1 MLRVTP
7 LMLHHY
13 CPLLWCDH
21 VRVGKLSAS
30 QPPPQSLPLSE
41 WVWRDHEPSF
51 TQLLRCRVQV
61 QDPEIIS
68 SKIIWASLKN
78 TFTKQKIYSE
88 NSVPAQKVDY
98 HFHQSAYPGENS
110 KRRIAAAGEEETW
123 QGPLVPCPGRPNIMQ
138 THTGLGWAD
147 WAGLGWAGLG
157 WATLPSMQFT
167 HTQAPTPNIH
177 HYLRITTCKYGPELG
192 TYFPWE
198 LHCGCSL
205 WLNLKVNTSRLAFGK
220 LLCIECYNLH
230 AMWTSKYSKV

>member
-1 MLRVTP
+1 MPPR
-7 LMLHHY
+7 LHPCSDY
-13 CPLLWCDH
+13 SL
-21 VRVGKLSAS
+21 
-30 QPPPQSLPLSE
+30 SLPLSE

-68 SKIIWASLKN
+68 SKIIWASPKN
-78 TFTKQKIYSE
+78 RRHIQKTVYL
-88 NSVPAQKVDY
+88 
-98 HFHQSAYPGENS
+98 
-110 KRRIAAAGEEETW
+110 RRRLITTIISQHTRVKILREGSPVVVSRRHDRVRWCRVLAALT
-123 QGPLVPCPGRPNIMQ
+123 LCRP
-138 THTGLGWAD
+138 TLGWAGLR
-147 WAGLGWAGLG
+147 WAGLGLGWWAGLG

-177 HYLRITTCKYGPELG
+177 HYLRITTCKYGPGLG

-205 WLNLKVNTSRLAFGK
+205 WLNLKVNISRLAFVK

-230 AMWTSKYSKV
+230 AMWTSKYSKKFKYVSINPH

>member
-1 MLRVTP
+1 MTMVEGDVEILQMMWSWCDPLAASLQLHWPIIRRPRLMLRVTP

-30 QPPPQSLPLSE
+30 PPPPLSLPLSE

-110 KRRIAAAGEEETW
+110 KRRIAAVGEEETW

-138 THTGLGWAD
+138 THTGLGW
-147 WAGLGWAGLG
+147 LGWAGLG
-157 WATLPSMQFT
+157 YTSFNAVYT
-167 HTQAPTPNIH
+167 HTGADTKYTPLSPH
-177 HYLRITTCKYGPELG
+177 H
-192 TYFPWE
+192 
-198 LHCGCSL
+198 H
-205 WLNLKVNTSRLAFGK
+205 
-220 LLCIECYNLH
+220 
-230 AMWTSKYSKV
+230 M

>member
-30 QPPPQSLPLSE
+30 PPPPLSLPLSE

-51 TQLLRCRVQV
+51 TQLLRCPVQV

-88 NSVPAQKVDY
+88 NSVPLRRRLITTFISQHTRVKILREG
-98 HFHQSAYPGENS
+98 SALVV
-110 KRRIAAAGEEETW
+110 RRRHDRVRWCRVLAALT
-123 QGPLVPCPGRPNIMQ
+123 LCRP
-138 THTGLGWAD
+138 TLA
-147 WAGLGWAGLG
+147 WAGLHFL
-157 WATLPSMQFT
+157 Q
-167 HTQAPTPNIH
+167 
-177 HYLRITTCKYGPELG
+177 
-192 TYFPWE
+192 
-198 LHCGCSL
+198 CSL
-205 WLNLKVNTSRLAFGK
+205 HTHRRRHQIYTIISASPHVNMDRGSAPIFLENFIVDVR
-220 LLCIECYNLH
+220 YD
-230 AMWTSKYSKV
+230 

>member
-30 QPPPQSLPLSE
+30 QPPPLSLPLSE

-88 NSVPAQKVDY
+88 NSVPL
-98 HFHQSAYPGENS
+98 
-110 KRRIAAAGEEETW
+110 RRRLITTFISQHTRVKILREGSPLLVRRRHDRVRWCRVLAALT
-123 QGPLVPCPGRPNIMQ
+123 LCRP
-138 THTGLGWAD
+138 T
-147 WAGLGWAGLG
+147 LGWAGLG

-230 AMWTSKYSKV
+230 AMWTSKYSKVYI